1 MFKKII
7 KKLSNFKF
15 TALLMTIISSLAGVY
30 AIASLFLYH
39 FAGDV
44 DDRKG
49 LTRLVGFSST
59 EDGPYVGMI
68 LFFMVLATVILSIYV
83 IFNCVPFIKNK
94 EKLSPKKNL
103 LIVGEVSAVSDLVLF
118 ILMIVLLITNPQH
131 KDIADYNRWRALLIT
146 SLPFGFLSI
155 VGTGLYVV
163 PFLKCNFY
171 MPEIKRD

>member
-1 MFKKII
+1 MFNKII

-15 TALLMTIISSLAGVY
+15 TAILATIISSVAGVY

-49 LTRLVGFSST
+49 LTRLVGFTST
-59 EDGPYVGMI
+59 EKGPYVGMV
-68 LFFMVLATVILSIYV
+68 LFFMVLFTVILSIYV
-83 IFNCVPFIKNK
+83 IFNCLPFIKNK
-94 EKLSPKKNL
+94 EKLLPKKNL
-103 LIVGEVSAVSDLVLF
+103 LVVGSVSAVFELALF
-118 ILMIVLLITNPQH
+118 IIMIVLLATNPHH
-131 KDIADYNRWRALLIT
+131 KDPNAYNTWVALLIT

-155 VGTGLYVV
+155 VGSGLYLV